1 MKSVVVMASRCVE
14 RRRRNERETRLDADL
29 PIRVVALSNNSSSFE
44 LLELDEARVILLITS
59 CFCKGK
65 LVRN

>member
-14 RRRRNERETRLDADL
+14 RRRKNERETRLDADL
-29 PIRVVALSNNSSSFE
+29 PIRVVALSNNSSS
-44 LLELDEARVILLITS
+44 ELDEARVILLITS